1 MTLQGVR
8 VKGRNA
14 PPHRERGLPSHSAPP
29 TLKSHLLLFL
39 SLLERKSRG
48 GEEGLGMP
56 KLRDEHK
63 DAAAITSEGLGS
75 E

>member
-1 MTLQGVR
+1 MHLRT
-8 VKGRNA
+8 
-14 PPHRERGLPSHSAPP
+14 ERGLPSHSAPP

-39 SLLERKSRG
+39 SLERKSRG

-56 KLRDEHK
+56 KLRDGHK
-63 DAAAITSEGLGS
+63 DAAAVASEGLGS